1 MSRRPAKSLWHNLG
15 AFFGNIAAGV
25 AADPSKPPA
34 RLTDGP
40 QPSPRLP
47 DPVVPPHPQ
56 PAPHL
61 VAHRVQEAQV
71 QTPQGPVVLR
81 RTVID
86 EVVPGSSQEATGRPG
101 DQ

>member
-1 MSRRPAKSLWHNLG
+1 MHGRPAKSLWHNLG

-40 QPSPRLP
+40 QPTPRLP
-47 DPVVPPHPQ
+47 DPVAPSHPQ
-56 PAPHL
+56 PAPQL

-71 QTPQGPVVLR
+71 QTPQGPVLLR

-86 EVVPGSSQEATGRPG
+86 EVVPGESHQTIRRSD